1 MSLESRAFP
10 AGAATRM
17 ARKQVIGNWKMHG
30 SIGQIR
36 SVLSEVARAE
46 LGANVSVCVA
56 YPYLGLAK
64 SLLKDTAVQVGAQDV
79 CEFHIGAYTGE
90 VSAAML
96 ADVGCE
102 LVIVGHSERRR
113 YFGETSETA
122 ARKVRATLDAGLLPV
137 YCVGETA
144 EQRESGIAHQ
154 VIAEELQVLAGVP
167 TSLYAV
173 AYEPSWAVGT
183 GVIATPEQIA
193 EMHAFI
199 KQTLDVR
206 TRVLYGGSVK
216 ASNTAQVLAVDGVD
230 GVLVGGAALSASEF
244 LEICRIA
251 G

>member
-1 MSLESRAFP
+1 
-10 AGAATRM
+10 M
-17 ARKQVIGNWKMHG
+17 ARQLVIGNWKMHG
-30 SIGQIR
+30 SVGQIR
-36 SVLSEVARAE
+36 TVLPELVRAG
-46 LGANVSVCVA
+46 LGANVAICVA
-56 YPYLGLAK
+56 YPYLALAK
-64 SLLKDTAVQVGAQDV
+64 TLLAESDIQLGAQDV

-90 VSAAML
+90 VSPAML

-102 LVIVGHSERRR
+102 MVIIGHSERRR
-113 YFGETSETA
+113 YFNETSEMA
-122 ARKVRATLDAGLLPV
+122 ARKVKAALDGGLLPV
-137 YCVGETA
+137 YCVGETLA
-144 EQRESGIAHQ
+144 QRDAGVARD

-216 ASNTAQVLAVDGVD
+216 ADNAAQVLATEGVD
-230 GVLVGGAALSASEF
+230 GVLVGGAALSATEF
-244 LEICRIA
+244 LKISSQAR
-251 G
+251 